1 MVFFIRGW
9 GGSFYIKN
17 KLNVQYVTIRM
28 FTFCVLTK
36 NLNWEVL
43 TKNLV
48 IVNRWDGVKDEKF

>member
-17 KLNVQYVTIRM
+17 KLNVKYLTIRM